1 MHHIDGI
8 VFCVATPIGKKIGV
22 LIPTSVCFRGGKVPH
37 DAWRGHVDSPT
48 LQWPGPVQWDPTR
61 SKPPTPIHH

>member
-1 MHHIDGI
+1 MHHLDS
-8 VFCVATPIGKKIGV
+8 VVCVATPIGQKNGCTYSNFCV
-22 LIPTSVCFRGGKVPH
+22 FRGGKVPH

-48 LQWPGPVQWDPTR
+48 LRWPGPVQWDPTV